1 MGSLVTG
8 EVEAVSWKN
17 KSFKLV
23 DGDWFKLGNDVS
35 TDIKDIKKGQ
45 SVTLD
50 YNPSTKDGRTTNWVN
65 LLDIEREDENGHEE
79 PSPAPKSPPQGDLS
93 GHSYAKPDPR
103 GETPPVGA
111 HATKGEY
118 QDKNRTITLLAI
130 HKAIAGALINSGIE
144 SAKAIWE
151 QVAAHE
157 AELNKLLG
165 K

>member
-79 PSPAPKSPPQGDLS
+79 PSPAPKSPPQ
-93 GHSYAKPDPR
+93 HDPR
-103 GETPPVGA
+103 DETPPVGA